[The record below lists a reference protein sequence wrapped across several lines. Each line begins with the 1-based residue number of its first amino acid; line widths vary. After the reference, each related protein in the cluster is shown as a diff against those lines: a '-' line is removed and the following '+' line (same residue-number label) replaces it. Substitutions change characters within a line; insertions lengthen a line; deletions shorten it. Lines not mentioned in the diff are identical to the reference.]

1 MDWSTVPVEGEQMQA
16 ANKYLA
22 ERQAAQTAAESEKLT
37 SKSVLSPEYR
47 PRGILGG
54 QEVGGL
60 AGGITG
66 LIAGAPAG
74 PAASIGLGILGAGA
88 GGAFGEGVEQ
98 FIRGEPMSGNR
109 LAQAGFEEAVWDAA
123 GNLVLKG
130 AAKTIRFGA
139 DKLGFTKKDIPDANQ
154 AANDF
159 LTKYG
164 SSLPL
169 AARTGSNLDDAIEGF
184 VYTPATFD
192 IFKKKQQEI
201 SDALQ
206 TGQKDIILSFSKSP
220 EFEQA
225 LRNGSSAQKSSGE
238 VLQNFI
244 KQGEQSLSES
254 VDPIYKGIFASVP
267 KTNLIET
274 TTGGAPQVTMFSVK
288 NWANKEL
295 QNPAALTAGQ
305 RSILNEMKNLP
316 PSVDFFTLHKMRS
329 RWLAENRDKYASM
342 GSEKDSKAV
351 ETISGVIKE
360 FDAALDTSA
369 RTTLPPDLLK
379 QYRTVTKT
387 YREGI
392 QGLQTDSIQQA
403 MKLYPEEVG
412 AFLFASGKE
421 TPIAQLYKSVA
432 AAGTLSKKS
441 SKEVLDSLRIGYLD
455 ALTRTPEN
463 MLKFANEVEQNQA
476 TQNTFRALFE
486 GTPQYK
492 AILAMNEAAKKGL
505 VSVERQPGLNLRT
518 GAAVANIG
526 APVLAVGSGYA
537 FLLSPE
543 QQQKIKDNLV
553 EASIAGGGLILSQ
566 RKLAKIMADPKGA
579 KAITYLA
586 QAKDKLG
593 SPTAFTK
600 LVVEPLANFFG
611 PSNESGD
618 TGMFGQSMG
627 LDWSTVP
634 VK

>member
-22 ERQAAQTAAESEKLT
+22 ERQAAQESAKSAALT

-54 QEVGGL
+54 QELGGLVGGI
-60 AGGITG
+60 GG
-66 LIAGAPAG
+66 LIAGAPGG
-74 PAASIGLGILGAGA
+74 PAVSAGLGTLGAGV
-88 GGAFGEGVEQ
+88 GGAIGEGIEQ
-98 FIRGEPMSGNR
+98 FVRGEPVSGNR
-109 LAQAGFEEAVWDAA
+109 LAQAGFEEAAWDAA

-130 AAKTIRFGA
+130 AAKTLRFGA

-154 AANDF
+154 AAQDF

-164 SSLPL
+164 SSLPV
-169 AARTGSNLDDAIEGF
+169 AARTGSNIDDAIEGF

-206 TGQKDIILSFSKSP
+206 SGQKDLILSFSKTP

-225 LRNGSSAQKSSGE
+225 LRSGSSAQKASGE

-244 KQGEQSLSES
+244 KQGEQSLSEA
-254 VDPIYKGIFASVP
+254 VDPIYKNIFKDTDSRVS
-267 KTNLIET
+267 
-274 TTGGAPQVTMFSVK
+274 MFGVRQ
-288 NWANKEL
+288 WAQKEL
-295 QNPAALTAGQ
+295 SDPAKLTAGQ
-305 RSILNEMKNLP
+305 RSILKEIDTLP
-316 PSVDFFTLHKMRS
+316 PQVDVNLIHQLRS
-329 RWLAENRDKYASM
+329 RWLAENRDKYSNAL
-342 GSEKDSKAV
+342 GSEKDSRAAS
-351 ETISGVIKE
+351 TISQLVDK
-360 FDAALDTSA
+360 FDEAMDFAAN
-369 RTTLPPDLLK
+369 RTLNPQTLAEYK
-379 QYRTVTKT
+379 KVTKT
-387 YREGI
+387 YREGV
-392 QGLQTDSIQQA
+392 QGLQTDAIQQA
-403 MKLYPEEVG
+403 MSKNPEEVG

-441 SKEVLDSLRIGYLD
+441 SKEVLDSLRVGYLD
-455 ALTRTPEN
+455 ALTHTPEN
-463 MLKFANEVEQNQA
+463 MLKFANEIEQNKA
-476 TQNTFRALFE
+476 TQNTFKALFG
-486 GTPQYK
+486 GTPQYN

-526 APVLAVGSGYA
+526 APVLAVGTGYA

-553 EASIAGGGLILSQ
+553 EATLAGGGLILSQ

-579 KAITYLA
+579 KALGYLA

-618 TGMFGQSMG
+618 TGMFGQPTG
-627 LDWSTVP
+627 EVNWSTIP
-634 VK
+634 TK

>member
-22 ERQAAQTAAESEKLT
+22 ERQAAQTAAKSDELT

-54 QEVGGL
+54 QEIGGL

-74 PAASIGLGILGAGA
+74 PVASVGLGILGAGA

-109 LAQAGFEEAVWDAA
+109 LAQAGFEEAAWDAA

-154 AANDF
+154 AAQDF

-169 AARTGSNLDDAIEGF
+169 ASRTGSNIDDAIEGF

-206 TGQKDIILSFSKSP
+206 TGQKDVLSSFAKTP

-225 LRNGSSAQKSSGE
+225 LRSGSSTQKASGE

-244 KQGEQSLSES
+244 KQGEQSLSEA
-254 VDPIYKGIFASVP
+254 VDPIYTNIFKDTDSRVS
-267 KTNLIET
+267 
-274 TTGGAPQVTMFSVK
+274 MFSVK
-288 NWANKEL
+288 QWAQKEL
-295 QNPAALTAGQ
+295 SDPAALTAGQ
-305 RSILNEMKNLP
+305 KSILKELDTLP
-316 PSVDFFTLHKMRS
+316 PQVDVNLIHKLRS
-329 RWLAENRDKYASM
+329 RYLAENRDKYSNSL
-342 GSEKDSKAV
+342 GSEKDSRASK
-351 ETISGVIKE
+351 TISELIDK
-360 FDAALDTSA
+360 LDGAMDFTA
-369 RTTLPPDLLK
+369 GRTLNPATLAE
-379 QYRTVTKT
+379 YRTVTKT

-392 QGLQTDSIQQA
+392 QGLQTDAIQEA
-403 MKLYPEEVG
+403 MSKNPEEVG

-421 TPIAQLYKSVA
+421 TPISQLYKSVA

-455 ALTRTPEN
+455 ALTFTPEN
-463 MLKFANEVEQNQA
+463 MLKFASQVEQNRA
-476 TQNTFRALFE
+476 TQNTFEALFK

-526 APVLAVGSGYA
+526 APVLAVGTGYA

-543 QQQKIKDNLV
+543 QQQKIKDNFV

-618 TGMFGQSMG
+618 TGMFGQQMG
-627 LDWSTVP
+627 VDWSSIPT
-634 VK
+634 K

>member
-22 ERQAAQTAAESEKLT
+22 ERQAEQAAAKSAELT

-47 PRGILGG
+47 PRSPLGG
-54 QEVGGL
+54 QEIGGL
-60 AGGITG
+60 IGGIGG
-66 LIAGAPAG
+66 LIAGAPGG
-74 PAASIGLGILGAGA
+74 PLASAGLGTLGAGM
-88 GGAFGEGVEQ
+88 GGAAGEAIEQ
-98 FIRGEPMSGNR
+98 FVRGEPMSGNR
-109 LAQAGFEEAVWDAA
+109 LAQAGFEEAAWDAA

-130 AAKTIRFGA
+130 AAKTMRFGA
-139 DKLGFTKKDIPDANQ
+139 DKLGFTKKDIPDANK

-169 AARTGSNLDDAIEGF
+169 AARTGSSMDDAIEGF

-206 TGQKDIILSFSKSP
+206 TGQKDLLTSFTKTP

-225 LRNGSSAQKSSGE
+225 LRSGSSAQKASGE

-244 KQGEQSLSES
+244 KQGEQTLSEA
-254 VDPIYKGIFASVP
+254 VDPIYKGIFKDTDSRVS
-267 KTNLIET
+267 
-274 TTGGAPQVTMFSVK
+274 MFGVRQ
-288 NWANKEL
+288 WAQKEL
-295 QNPAALTAGQ
+295 SDPAKLTAGQ
-305 RSILNEMKNLP
+305 RSILKEIDTLP
-316 PSVDFFTLHKMRS
+316 PQVDVNLIHQLRS
-329 RWLAENRDKYASM
+329 RWLAENRDKYSNAL
-342 GSEKDSKAV
+342 GSEKDSRASA
-351 ETISGVIKE
+351 TISELIDKLDGAMD
-360 FDAALDTSA
+360 FAAN
-369 RTTLPPDLLK
+369 RTLNPQTLAEYK
-379 QYRTVTKT
+379 RVTKT

-392 QGLQTDSIQQA
+392 QGLQTEAIQQA
-403 MKLYPEEVG
+403 MSKNPEEVG

-441 SKEVLDSLRIGYLD
+441 SQEVLDSLRVGYLD
-455 ALTRTPEN
+455 ALTHTPEN
-463 MLKFANEVEQNQA
+463 MLKFAKELEQNKA
-476 TQNTFRALFE
+476 TQNTFKALFG
-486 GTPQYK
+486 GTPQYN

-526 APVLAVGSGYA
+526 APVLAVGTGYA

-543 QQQKIKDNLV
+543 QQQKIKDNLI
-553 EASIAGGGLILSQ
+553 EASVAGGGLILSQ

-579 KAITYLA
+579 KALTYLA
-586 QAKDKLG
+586 QARDKLG

-611 PSNESGD
+611 PSNEAGD
-618 TGMFGQSMG
+618 TGMFGQPMNV
-627 LDWSTVP
+627 DWSAIPT
-634 VK
+634 K

>member
-22 ERQAAQTAAESEKLT
+22 ERQAAQTAAKSDELT

-54 QEVGGL
+54 QEIGGL

-74 PAASIGLGILGAGA
+74 PVASVGLGILGAGA

-98 FIRGEPMSGNR
+98 FIRGEPLSGNR
-109 LAQAGFEEAVWDAA
+109 LAQAGFEEAAWDAA

-169 AARTGSNLDDAIEGF
+169 ASRTGSNIDDAIEGF

-206 TGQKDIILSFSKSP
+206 AGQKDVILSFSKSP

-225 LRNGSSAQKSSGE
+225 LRSGSSAQKSSGE

-244 KQGEQSLSES
+244 KQGETSLSEA
-254 VDPIYKGIFASVP
+254 VDPLYKNIFKDTDSRVS
-267 KTNLIET
+267 
-274 TTGGAPQVTMFSVK
+274 MFGVRQ
-288 NWANKEL
+288 WAQKEL
-295 QNPAALTAGQ
+295 SDPAKLTAGQ
-305 RSILNEMKNLP
+305 KSILKEIDTLP
-316 PSVDFFTLHKMRS
+316 PQVDVNLIHQLRS
-329 RWLAENRDKYASM
+329 RWLAENRDKYSNAL
-342 GSEKDSKAV
+342 GSAKDSRAST
-351 ETISGVIKE
+351 TISQLIDK
-360 FDAALDTSA
+360 FDEAMDFTAG
-369 RTTLPPDLLK
+369 RTLKPETLAEYK
-379 QYRTVTKT
+379 KVTKT

-392 QGLQTDSIQQA
+392 QGLQTDAIQQA
-403 MKLYPEEVG
+403 MSKNPEEVG

-455 ALTRTPEN
+455 ALTHTPEN
-463 MLKFANEVEQNQA
+463 MLKFANEVEQNKA
-476 TQNTFRALFE
+476 TQNTFKALFG
-486 GTPQYK
+486 GTPQYN

-611 PSNESGD
+611 PSNEAGD
-618 TGMFGQSMG
+618 TGMFGQQMG
-627 LDWSTVP
+627 VDWSAIPT
-634 VK
+634 K

>member
-22 ERQAAQTAAESEKLT
+22 ERQAAQATAKSDELT

-54 QEVGGL
+54 QEIGGMVGGI
-60 AGGITG
+60 AG

-74 PAASIGLGILGAGA
+74 PAASVGLGTLGAGA
-88 GGAFGEGVEQ
+88 GGAIGEGIEQ
-98 FIRGEPMSGNR
+98 FVRGETPSGNR
-109 LAQAGFEEAVWDAA
+109 LAQAGFEEAAWDAA

-130 AAKTIRFGA
+130 AAKTLRFGA

-154 AANDF
+154 AAQDF

-169 AARTGSNLDDAIEGF
+169 AARTGSNIDDAIEGF

-206 TGQKDIILSFSKSP
+206 SGQKDLILSFSKTP

-225 LRNGSSAQKSSGE
+225 LRSGSSAQKASGE

-244 KQGEQSLSES
+244 KQGEKSLSDA
-254 VDPIYKGIFASVP
+254 VDPIYKDIFKDTDSRVS
-267 KTNLIET
+267 
-274 TTGGAPQVTMFSVK
+274 MFSVRQ
-288 NWANKEL
+288 WAQKEL
-295 QNPAALTAGQ
+295 SDPAKLTAGQ
-305 RSILNEMKNLP
+305 KSILKEIDTLP
-316 PSVDFFTLHKMRS
+316 PQVDVNLIHQLRS
-329 RWLAENRDKYASM
+329 RWLAENRDKYSNAL
-342 GSEKDSKAV
+342 GSEKDSRASS
-351 ETISGVIKE
+351 TISQLVDK
-360 FDAALDTSA
+360 FDEAMDFAAN
-369 RTTLPPDLLK
+369 RTLNPATLAEYK
-379 QYRTVTKT
+379 KVTKT

-392 QGLQTDSIQQA
+392 QGLQTDAIQQA
-403 MKLYPEEVG
+403 MSKNPEEVG

-441 SKEVLDSLRIGYLD
+441 SKEVLDSLRVGYLD
-455 ALTRTPEN
+455 ALTHTPEN
-463 MLKFANEVEQNQA
+463 MLKFANEIEQNKA
-476 TQNTFRALFE
+476 TQNTFKALFG
-486 GTPQYK
+486 GTPQYN

-505 VSVERQPGLNLRT
+505 VAVERQPGLNLRT

-526 APVLAVGSGYA
+526 APALAVGTGYA
-537 FLLSPE
+537 FFLSPE

-553 EASIAGGGLILSQ
+553 EATLAGGGLILSQ

-579 KAITYLA
+579 KALGYLA
-586 QAKDKLG
+586 QARDKLG

-618 TGMFGQSMG
+618 TGMFGQPTG
-627 LDWSTVP
+627 NFDWSTIP
-634 VK
+634 TK

>member
-22 ERQAAQTAAESEKLT
+22 ERQAQQATAKSDELT

-47 PRGILGG
+47 PRSPLGG
-54 QEVGGL
+54 QELGGL
-60 AGGITG
+60 AGGIAG
-66 LIAGAPAG
+66 LIAGAPGG
-74 PAASIGLGILGAGA
+74 PLASAGLGTLGAGM
-88 GGAFGEGVEQ
+88 GGAAGEAIEQ
-98 FIRGEPMSGNR
+98 FVRGEPMSGNR
-109 LAQAGFEEAVWDAA
+109 LAQAGFEEAAWDAA

-130 AAKTIRFGA
+130 AAKTIRFGS
-139 DKLGFTKKDIPDANQ
+139 DKLGFTKKDIPDANK

-169 AARTGSNLDDAIEGF
+169 AARTGSSMDDAIEGF

-206 TGQKDIILSFSKSP
+206 TGQKDLLTSFTKTP

-225 LRNGSSAQKSSGE
+225 LRSGSSAQKASGE

-244 KQGEQSLSES
+244 KQGEQSLSEA
-254 VDPIYKGIFASVP
+254 VDPLYKDIFKDTDSRVS
-267 KTNLIET
+267 
-274 TTGGAPQVTMFSVK
+274 MFGVRQ
-288 NWANKEL
+288 WAQKEL
-295 QNPAALTAGQ
+295 SDPAKLTAGQ
-305 RSILNEMKNLP
+305 RSILKEIDTLP
-316 PSVDFFTLHKMRS
+316 PQVDVNLIHQLRS
-329 RWLAENRDKYASM
+329 RWLAENRDKYSNAL
-342 GSEKDSKAV
+342 GSEKDSRASA
-351 ETISGVIKE
+351 TISQLVDK
-360 FDAALDTSA
+360 FDEAMDFAAN
-369 RTTLPPDLLK
+369 RTLNPQTLSEYK
-379 QYRTVTKT
+379 RVTKT

-392 QGLQTDSIQQA
+392 QGLQTDAIQQA
-403 MKLYPEEVG
+403 MSKNPEEVG

-441 SKEVLDSLRIGYLD
+441 SQEVLDSLRVGYLD
-455 ALTRTPEN
+455 ALTHTPEN
-463 MLKFANEVEQNQA
+463 MLKFAKELEQNKS
-476 TQNTFRALFE
+476 TQNTFKALFG
-486 GTPQYK
+486 GTPQYN

-526 APVLAVGSGYA
+526 APVLAVGTGYA

-579 KAITYLA
+579 KALTYLA
-586 QAKDKLG
+586 QARDKLG

-611 PSNESGD
+611 PSNEAGD
-618 TGMFGQSMG
+618 TGMFGQPMG
-627 LDWSTVP
+627 MDWSAIPT
-634 VK
+634 K

>member
-54 QEVGGL
+54 QEIGGLVGGI
-60 AGGITG
+60 GG

-74 PAASIGLGILGAGA
+74 PAASFGLGTLGAGA
-88 GGAFGEGVEQ
+88 GGAIGEGIEQ
-98 FIRGEPMSGNR
+98 LIRGEPMSGNR
-109 LAQAGFEEAVWDAA
+109 LAQAGFEEAAWDAA

-130 AAKTIRFGA
+130 AAKTMRFGA

-154 AANDF
+154 AAQDF

-169 AARTGSNLDDAIEGF
+169 SARTGSNIDASLEGF
-184 VYTPATFD
+184 VTTPVTAD

-201 SDALQ
+201 SNALQ
-206 TGQKDIILSFSKSP
+206 TGQKDVLSNLAKTP

-225 LRNGSSAQKSSGE
+225 LRNNSSAQKASGE

-244 KQGEQSLSES
+244 KEGEKSLSEA
-254 VDPIYKGIFASVP
+254 VDPIYKEIFKDTDSRVS
-267 KTNLIET
+267 
-274 TTGGAPQVTMFSVK
+274 MFSLRQ
-288 NWANKEL
+288 WAQKEL
-295 QNPAALTAGQ
+295 SDPAALTAGQ
-305 RSILNEMKNLP
+305 KSILKELDTLP
-316 PSVDFFTLHKMRS
+316 PQVDVDLLHKLRS
-329 RWLAENRDKYASM
+329 RYLAENRDKYANSL
-342 GSEKDSKAV
+342 GSEKDSRASK
-351 ETISGVIKE
+351 TISELIDK
-360 FDAALDTSA
+360 LDGAMDFSA
-369 RTTLPPDLLK
+369 RKAFTLKPKTLAEYEK
-379 QYRTVTKT
+379 VTKT

-392 QGLQTDSIQQA
+392 QGLQTSSIQQA
-403 MKLYPEEVG
+403 MLENPEEVG

-421 TPIAQLYKSVA
+421 TPISQLYKSVA
-432 AAGTLSKKS
+432 AAGTLTKKS
-441 SKEVLDSLRIGYLD
+441 SNEVLDSLRYGYLE
-455 ALTRTPEN
+455 AMTHTPEN
-463 MLKFANEVEQNQA
+463 MLKFANEVAQNKS
-476 TQNTFRALFE
+476 TQNTFKALFE

-526 APVLAVGSGYA
+526 APVFAVSTGYA

-543 QQQKIKDNLV
+543 QQQKIKDSFV

-586 QAKDKLG
+586 QARDKLG

-618 TGMFGQSMG
+618 TGMFGQPMG